1 MSCFRGKQTDYSL
14 FFYLYIMSNKSK
26 LLLISQ
32 FLCFGFLVFYQDW
45 PGSGIYLAIQVF
57 GIALCLWS
65 ILIMGLGNFNA
76 QPEVKPGAVL
86 IRKGPYS
93 IIRNPMY
100 AGLLLFFGSGLLHN
114 FNWPGAFVY
123 VALTLTFGLKIRA
136 EEKFLALRF
145 GEIYASYKRAT
156 YRVIPF
162 VF

>member
-1 MSCFRGKQTDYSL
+1 
-14 FFYLYIMSNKSK
+14 MSNKSK
-26 LLLISQ
+26 LLLVSQ

-76 QPEVKPGAVL
+76 QPEVKQGAIL
-86 IRKGPYS
+86 KRQGPYS

-100 AGLLLFFGSGLLHN
+100 AGLLLFFGSGLLDS
-114 FNWPGAFVY
+114 FTWPGLFTY
-123 VALTLTFGLKIRA
+123 SLLILTFGLKIMA
-136 EEKFLALRF
+136 EEKFLTLRF
-145 GEIYASYKRAT
+145 GEVYLEYKRST
-156 YRVIPF
+156 YRMIPY

>member
-1 MSCFRGKQTDYSL
+1 MSK
-14 FFYLYIMSNKSK
+14 KSK

-32 FLCFGFLVFYQDW
+32 FLCFGFLVFYQNW

-65 ILIMGLGNFNA
+65 ILIMGLDNFNA
-76 QPEVKPGAVL
+76 QPEVKPGANL

-100 AGLLLFFGSGLLHN
+100 AGLLLFFGSGLLDD

-123 VALTLTFGLKIRA
+123 IALASTFGLKIRD
-136 EEKFLALRF
+136 EEKFLTQRF
-145 GEIYASYKRAT
+145 GEMYTSYKRAT